1 MHSAV
6 PGPGHYLKTEEKG
19 DKSKAKI
26 KYGDKM
32 TYLDEIIKQN
42 KREKTPAP
50 GQYNVVKTLKEEE
63 GEAKKLA
70 SKKIN
75 VPDRISYLDEVQY

>member
-6 PGPGHYLKTEEKG
+6 PGPGHYIKGEDKT
-19 DKSKAKI
+19 DKPTHKI

-63 GEAKKLA
+63 
-70 SKKIN
+70 N
-75 VPDRISYLDEVQY
+75 

>member
-1 MHSAV
+1 
-6 PGPGHYLKTEEKG
+6 
-19 DKSKAKI
+19 
-26 KYGDKM
+26 M

-63 GEAKKLA
+63 
-70 SKKIN
+70 N
-75 VPDRISYLDEVQY
+75 